1 MKLEYEMVEEN
12 YDDTTKIRTMTE
24 QAIVEGGGIVL
35 RTTAYSQHHLSVN
48 VVFIPGIAEYEPL
61 VR

>member
-1 MKLEYEMVEEN
+1 MKLEYEVVEEN

-24 QAIVEGGGIVL
+24 QAIVEGGGILL
-35 RTTAYSQHHLSVN
+35 RTTVYSQHHLSVS
-48 VVFIPGIAEYEPL
+48 VIIIPGIAEYDPL